1 MLYFVIHI
9 SLCFTRMFFV
19 ASREGQLPQVL
30 SMIHVKRHTPLAAVF
45 VLVSLLLLFH
55 DHNSVYL
62 TMTLIVLMAFKGPIS
77 CLFQI
82 FIFHPRFR
90 RSSLA

>member
-1 MLYFVIHI
+1 MAVSLLCQGRDSPSLTDICMHLTPIHIHKMLYFVIHI

-55 DHNSVYL
+55 DRNSAY
-62 TMTLIVLMAFKGPIS
+62 
-77 CLFQI
+77 
-82 FIFHPRFR
+82 
-90 RSSLA
+90 